1 MAGSFRRACALGV
14 LMAAL
19 AFLHVLNILGPDLSP
34 ARAVTAAPATVM
46 SPFGTPASGQA
57 ETSSRETESRETD
70 TSLRHGDGSE
80 RPHDLAR
87 RTPPGVPLPVVPA
100 VQGPDSVRSA
110 GNPAIALS
118 GRVRPAGHPSGCRLA
133 LLQVL
138 RC

>member
-1 MAGSFRRACALGV
+1 VAGNFRRACALGV

-57 ETSSRETESRETD
+57 ETSSRETD
-70 TSLRHGDGSE
+70 TSLRHGDDSE